1 MIRMLKHFIN
11 RSGFF
16 AIGNT
21 EEMEENVGFLFFSF
35 FFFVK
40 DLLFKRRNNKT
51 FFFFLLNQ
59 LLKRYFIWRIM
70 DEARR
75 KCNFNCNFTEWERVS
90 IGKFLYY

>member
-51 FFFFLLNQ
+51 FFFSF
-59 LLKRYFIWRIM
+59 
-70 DEARR
+70 
-75 KCNFNCNFTEWERVS
+75 
-90 IGKFLYY
+90 